1 MTMIASWNSGMGYM
15 NPCEVSWNMRQYVT
29 ADACFTMDVP
39 EISELHHL
47 KVYPNP
53 AKIGQQITLESSRA
67 IASLEV
73 FNELGRMVLQT
84 TKSTFTLDYSG
95 WFVLGITYEDGNK
108 QATKLYIPR

>member
-1 MTMIASWNSGMGYM
+1 
-15 NPCEVSWNMRQYVT
+15 
-29 ADACFTMDVP
+29 MDVP

-53 AKIGQQITLESSRA
+53 AKIGQEITLESSRV

-84 TKSTFTLDYSG
+84 TKTTFTLQHSG
-95 WFVLGITYEDGNK
+95 WFVLGITYEDGSK